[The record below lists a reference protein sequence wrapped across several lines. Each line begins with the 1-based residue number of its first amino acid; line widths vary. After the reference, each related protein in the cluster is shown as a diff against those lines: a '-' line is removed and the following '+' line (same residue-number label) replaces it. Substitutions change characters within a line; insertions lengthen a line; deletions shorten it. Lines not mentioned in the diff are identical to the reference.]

1 MDKLLDDDVSQLFN
15 ETIKTLNQSHV
26 AQPAAVTS
34 MYEMRIEF
42 TMKLLTVIA
51 TALIAAAL
59 ALGSG
64 TTTASEAPT
73 NALKTRGGANAPI
86 AVKLADD
93 EQLAHRVV
101 KGSLGPWKE
110 ATVVLTRPKG
120 DDNIPFS
127 GRVIVH
133 QAKGEILN
141 LPLPPP
147 NEPVDFF
154 YLIVESVMF
163 RDIDR
168 TGEKAL
174 IVLYLSH
181 KIGSSEYGHRAS
193 VNRWNGSEFE
203 QARTVEHLLFGAKTA
218 IEVDR
223 RLTKLKKDKK

>member
-1 MDKLLDDDVSQLFN
+1 MDKSPDSSGSALFDD
-15 ETIKTLNQSHV
+15 TTKTLKQNNV
-26 AQPAAVTS
+26 ASPALAAS

-64 TTTASEAPT
+64 TTAASEAPT
-73 NALKTRGGANAPI
+73 SPQKTRAGANAPI

-101 KGSLGPWKE
+101 KGSLGPWKA

-120 DDNIPFS
+120 DDHIPFT
-127 GRVIVH
+127 GRVIVQ
-133 QAKGEILN
+133 QANGEILN